1 MGSLGSAL
9 FLLVATPV
17 LAGASDTSTMT
28 SATCPVTVAAEQP
41 FREPSPSSAS
51 QFWYGDEALAVLLRA
66 GGWWRGMDTKHRYRT
81 KLVWWRQG
89 YDGRSGSWPSL
100 TVTGK
105 RLDASAPP
113 ADVSRATGAYHSDF
127 GGWAMMVAVEFPTS
141 GCWELTG
148 EYQGH
153 ALSFIV
159 QVGP

>member
-66 GGWWRGMDTKHRYRT
+66 GGSWRGMGAKNPHPN
-81 KLVWWRQG
+81 KLGWG
-89 YDGRSGSWPSL
+89 GRGDDRRSEPNPSPPA
-100 TVTGK
+100 TGK
-105 RLDASAPP
+105 RRHRPSAPP
-113 ADVSRATGAYHSDF
+113 DVA
-127 GGWAMMVAVEFPTS
+127 
-141 GCWELTG
+141 
-148 EYQGH
+148 
-153 ALSFIV
+153 
-159 QVGP
+159 